1 MKGLMKLVWA
11 VTILLWLSVPWF
23 WELLMKAVGVVVLL
37 AAMLSP
43 LFLWAMLR
51 TPSWLKQQ
59 QEEETERGRQG
70 SRAAPVGSPG
80 PNLLAD
86 AGTDFGGADAP
97 RDPHP
102 GAQQSGNGCRRER
115 AGMQEARFKVWL
127 SGKRELNAR
136 SVGSRISNCR
146 RVEHYEGDLDAH
158 YDADGLA
165 SLMDRL
171 NSRGPKHRIPINGD
185 IYNGTATLKSAVG
198 LYRDFCRTVGSTGAP
213 AKRRTKERQT
223 RRPGAHWPV
232 WPQPNDED
240 SWPMRDLRRRYGPVA
255 SKTAALRAG
264 LEARNLGAHAGNPG
278 SRAAC
283 RGRRI
288 SVALGGRT
296 ARLPTALQPPP
307 HLLTTLP
314 APAGGGRRGR
324 PRPAR
329 RRPWSSN
336 SPRRSRG
343 GGDELGGRGQLRRR
357 EVHERLDAA
366 VRSALRTRPRRE
378 QVRKGL
384 RRPVRSSSQSSSS
397 LLGVSGSWSPTCI
410 AGICGRS
417 PARRRAGAAS
427 RRTGERRTA
436 TTGGRRS
443 GFRRCRE

>member
-1 MKGLMKLVWA
+1 MKLVWA

-314 APAGGGRRGR
+314 APAGGGRRGCPFDR
-324 PRPAR
+324 D
-329 RRPWSSN
+329 
-336 SPRRSRG
+336 RG
-343 GGDELGGRGQLRRR
+343 GCAARLGKGEPREPRQSLGRGSDRSVVRG
-357 EVHERLDAA
+357 DARA
-366 VRSALRTRPRRE
+366 ADSCAP
-378 QVRKGL
+378 
-384 RRPVRSSSQSSSS
+384 
-397 LLGVSGSWSPTCI
+397 PT
-410 AGICGRS
+410 
-417 PARRRAGAAS
+417 
-427 RRTGERRTA
+427 
-436 TTGGRRS
+436 
-443 GFRRCRE
+443 